1 MATIGV
7 WTDLESHIGLWT
19 ACFPALQPIL
29 RIVAFK
35 LGLRSQLQSYAN
47 KTGPSNGLSYHGGS
61 RPGGNASA
69 HARSGHPYTR
79 NGTGVDVETELS
91 NDSQVGI
98 VDKDG
103 EFELSSKMRNNN
115 KITKETEV
123 RVEVQERGVATQ
135 GKGRKENWIDV

>member
-35 LGLRSQLQSYAN
+35 LGLRSQLQSYAR
-47 KTGPSNGLSYHGGS
+47 KTGPTNGLSYGS
-61 RPGGNASA
+61 RPGNASA
-69 HARSGHPYTR
+69 HARSGHPYAR
-79 NGTGVDVETELS
+79 NGTGVDVKTQLS

-103 EFELSSKMRNNN
+103 EFELSKMN

-123 RVEVQERGVATQ
+123 RVEVQERGAAAQ
-135 GKGRKENWIDV
+135 GKDRKENWIDV

>member
-47 KTGPSNGLSYHGGS
+47 KTGPTNGLSYHGGS
-61 RPGGNASA
+61 RPGGGNASSSA
-69 HARSGHPYTR
+69 HAHPYKR
-79 NGTGVDVETELS
+79 SGTGVDVETELS

-103 EFELSSKMRNNN
+103 EFEMSSKMNINN

-123 RVEVQERGVATQ
+123 RVEVQERGVAAQ